1 MDVRTIL
8 IETVVLAIL
17 FTIGV
22 VADSKNPVDT
32 VYDMPEPIINR
43 CLELGLIDESKK
55 ADSPQTRRK
64 RLFAAVVIA
73 LIMALALCFV
83 NHAGNFL
90 QGFLISYLIWL
101 IVDWYDCFVIDWIWV
116 CHSKKLVIPGTED
129 LTDSIYRQ
137 LKRNGDWASGVS
149 ACRCYGTA
157 CELVHIGTGERYN
170 ERNQSN
176 KFIGK

>member
-55 ADSPQTRRK
+55 ADSSQTRRK

-90 QGFLISYLIWL
+90 QGFLLSYLIWL

-116 CHSKKLVIPGTED
+116 CHSKKLIIPGTED
-129 LTDSIYRQ
+129 LTDSYKDYRF
-137 LKRNGDWASGVS
+137 
-149 ACRCYGTA
+149 
-157 CELVHIGTGERYN
+157 H
-170 ERNQSN
+170 
-176 KFIGK
+176 FIGSIKGMVIGLPVCLLVGVMVQLVNWII

>member
-43 CLELGLIDESKK
+43 CLELGLIDESEK

-116 CHSKKLVIPGTED
+116 CHSKKLIIPGTED
-129 LTDSIYRQ
+129 LTDSYKDYRF
-137 LKRNGDWASGVS
+137 
-149 ACRCYGTA
+149 
-157 CELVHIGTGERYN
+157 H
-170 ERNQSN
+170 
-176 KFIGK
+176 FIGSLKGMVIGLPVCLLVGVMVQLVNWII

>member
-22 VADSKNPVDT
+22 VADSQNPVDT

-90 QGFLISYLIWL
+90 QGFLLSYLIWL

-116 CHSKKLVIPGTED
+116 CHSKKLIIPGTED
-129 LTDSIYRQ
+129 LTDSYKDYRF
-137 LKRNGDWASGVS
+137 
-149 ACRCYGTA
+149 
-157 CELVHIGTGERYN
+157 H
-170 ERNQSN
+170 
-176 KFIGK
+176 FIGSIKGMVIGLPVCLLVGVMVQLMNWII

>member
-129 LTDSIYRQ
+129 LTDSYKDYRF
-137 LKRNGDWASGVS
+137 
-149 ACRCYGTA
+149 
-157 CELVHIGTGERYN
+157 H
-170 ERNQSN
+170 
-176 KFIGK
+176 FIGSLKGMVIGLPVCLLVGVMVQLVNRII